1 MNCHACDFRQRDR
14 NEPGNAGEDPGD
26 DRAATRARVAAQV
39 SEARDRP
46 AATARILVVEDE
58 ALLQLLMAD
67 NLEDLGFKAEI
78 AGSASAEKSLVASLE
93 GDVAAAIVDMGL
105 PDATGDVLVGELRAI
120 YPKLP
125 IVVASGQS
133 EASLLDRFKGQER
146 VGFLTKPYA
155 MEQLERALRSIGV
168 VG

>member
-1 MNCHACDFRQRDR
+1 M
-14 NEPGNAGEDPGD
+14 
-26 DRAATRARVAAQV
+26 

-78 AGSASAEKSLVASLE
+78 AGSASAAKSLVASLE

-105 PDATGDVLVGELRAI
+105 PDATGDVLFSLIISSSHPSSCRSRRRASAI
-120 YPKLP
+120 
-125 IVVASGQS
+125 
-133 EASLLDRFKGQER
+133 D
-146 VGFLTKPYA
+146 
-155 MEQLERALRSIGV
+155 
-168 VG
+168 

>member
-1 MNCHACDFRQRDR
+1 
-14 NEPGNAGEDPGD
+14 
-26 DRAATRARVAAQV
+26 V
-39 SEARDRP
+39 SEARDTP
-46 AATARILVVEDE
+46 AATGRILVVEDE
-58 ALLQLLMAD
+58 VLIQMLAAE

-78 AGSASAEKSLVASLE
+78 AGSASAAKSLVASLE

-105 PDATGDVLVGELRAI
+105 PDATGDVLVRELRAI

-133 EASLLDRFKGQER
+133 EAALLDRFKGHDG

-155 MEQLERALRSIGV
+155 MEELKRALRSIGV

>member
-1 MNCHACDFRQRDR
+1 
-14 NEPGNAGEDPGD
+14 
-26 DRAATRARVAAQV
+26 V
-39 SEARDRP
+39 SEAHDGP

-58 ALLQLLMAD
+58 VLIQMLAAE

-78 AGSASAEKSLVASLE
+78 AGSAAAAKSLVASLE

-105 PDATGDVLVGELRAI
+105 PDATGDVLVSELRAI

-125 IVVASGQS
+125 IVVSSGQS
-133 EASLLDRFKGQER
+133 EASLLDRFKGHEL

-168 VG
+168 LA